1 MTQDWFWVLLA
12 AMTPIGELRLSI
24 PLGIQGLGM
33 PWYLVLPLSVL
44 GNLVPV
50 FVLVLGLERMSG
62 LLQSFPNPAGRLLAW
77 KADRLRLAHSERF
90 RRYGAVVLVAFVAI
104 PLPFTGAWTGSL
116 AAWVFRV
123 PPRVAIPLIA
133 LGVVLA
139 GGVVTAATL
148 MGIELSGR
156 FFQ

>member
-1 MTQDWFWVLLA
+1 LIQDWLWVLLA

-33 PWYLVLPLSVL
+33 PWYFVLPLSVL

-77 KADRLRLAHSERF
+77 RADRLRLAHSERF
-90 RRYGAVVLVAFVAI
+90 RRYGVVVLVAFVAI

-116 AAWVFRV
+116 AAWVFQV
-123 PPRVAIPLIA
+123 PPRTAIPLIA
-133 LGVVLA
+133 LGVVIA
-139 GGVVTAATL
+139 GVVVTAATL